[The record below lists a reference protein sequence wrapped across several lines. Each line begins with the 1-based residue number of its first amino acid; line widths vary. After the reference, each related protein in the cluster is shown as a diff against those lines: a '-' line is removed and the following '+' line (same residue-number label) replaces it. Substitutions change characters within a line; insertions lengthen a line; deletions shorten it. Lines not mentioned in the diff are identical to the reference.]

1 MNKKAKASKATKST
15 KHVADFRMN
24 TSTRPAT
31 VLDKLTGIVDGF
43 GSVIGADIAA
53 TAHDAKARLDYCE
66 QVVAEVK
73 ALKIPP
79 AELKAFCANS
89 KDSPEKRGE
98 VAAAYFEAVMAGL
111 GHASEEE
118 WKLDE
123 NYTAQWNTSTN
134 YFSRV
139 FGIING
145 KLDGMPQGSDRK
157 YLAGNLKLGTTTA
170 KGKHKR
176 AGKVKE
182 VNATIA
188 VNDAIEMLAAWI
200 ADFGAIG
207 EVEKLADMLD
217 DCLDVAKK
225 QMVRLNKKSGK

>member
-1 MNKKAKASKATKST
+1 MSKKSNKQSKAT
-15 KHVADFRMN
+15 KHVADYRMN

-53 TAHDAKARLDYCE
+53 TAHDAKARLNYCE

-73 ALKIPP
+73 TLKIPP
-79 AELKAFCANS
+79 SELKAFCSNS
-89 KDSPEKRGE
+89 KDNPEKRGE
-98 VAAAYFEAVMAGL
+98 VAVAYFEAVIAGL
-111 GHASEEE
+111 GHASEKE
-118 WKLDE
+118 WKASE
-123 NYTAQWNTSTN
+123 EFGAQWNTATN

-139 FGIING
+139 FSIVNG
-145 KLDGMPQGSDRK
+145 KLDGMPEGSDRK

-170 KGKHKR
+170 KGQHKR

-182 VNATIA
+182 VNAVLA
-188 VNDAIEMLAAWI
+188 VNDAVNILAAWI

-225 QMVRLNKKSGK
+225 LKVKQDKKAGK